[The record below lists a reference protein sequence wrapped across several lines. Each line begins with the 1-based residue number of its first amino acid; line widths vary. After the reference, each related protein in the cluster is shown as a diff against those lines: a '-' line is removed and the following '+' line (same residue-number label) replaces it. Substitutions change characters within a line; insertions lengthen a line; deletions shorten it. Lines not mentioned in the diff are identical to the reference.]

1 MGLFNFLNKSLNVIN
16 NGYEDVDDIKNIQ
29 DEEDINKDKTF
40 GMSDEEKKEMKQNNY
55 QAEDFDEESD
65 GNVDDYYKEDG
76 NK

>member
-1 MGLFNFLNKSLNVIN
+1 
-16 NGYEDVDDIKNIQ
+16 
-29 DEEDINKDKTF
+29 
-40 GMSDEEKKEMKQNNY
+40 MSDEEKKEMKQNNY

>member
-55 QAEDFDEESD
+55 QAEDFDEEPD